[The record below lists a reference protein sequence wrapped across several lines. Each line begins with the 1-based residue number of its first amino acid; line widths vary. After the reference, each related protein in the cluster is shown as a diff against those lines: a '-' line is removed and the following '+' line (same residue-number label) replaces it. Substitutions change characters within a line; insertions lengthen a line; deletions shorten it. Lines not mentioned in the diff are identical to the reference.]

1 MARSRSTVGI
11 RFTVA
16 CAAVIAAVLPHAAR
30 AQSPIPQAQASPAGR
45 PQLVTEGT
53 FGLRIAG
60 GSGGEALYDG
70 SPRRN
75 ITASVGF
82 VTPVSERFN
91 LGAVGTVGLESEFFF
106 GIGPRLRWD
115 ASPTVSVDVTP
126 QYLVGKSGPG
136 PSRLTLDLAVMHK
149 DRVGGSLRFGSFQH
163 LVPDPGA
170 PDQYDYREI
179 DRTAVL
185 AGLRFG
191 RKPGRAAILA
201 SAVALAGVIVV
212 YMIACSTG
220 SGCG

>member
-1 MARSRSTVGI
+1 MVRSRAIIGM
-11 RFTVA
+11 RFIITF
-16 CAAVIAAVLPHAAR
+16 AAFVTAGLPHAA
-30 AQSPIPQAQASPAGR
+30 PAQAPISQAPASAAGR
-45 PQLVTEGT
+45 PLLITEGT
-53 FGLRIAG
+53 FGLRLAG
-60 GSGGEALYDG
+60 GIDGEAIYDG

-82 VTPVSERFN
+82 VTPVSGRFR
-91 LGAVGTVGLESEFFF
+91 LGAIATAGLESEFFL

-115 ASPTVSVDVTP
+115 ATPTVSVDVTP

-149 DRVGGSLRFGSFQH
+149 DRVGGSLRFGSFRH
-163 LVPDPGA
+163 FVAGPGFPDPSEFS
-170 PDQYDYREI
+170 EI
-179 DRTAVL
+179 DRTAIF

-201 SAVALAGVIVV
+201 SVVALAGVIVV
-212 YMIACSTG
+212 YMIACSNG